1 MKYKNI
7 VKGKFLERPNR
18 FISYCEIDNNIEKV
32 HVKNTG
38 KCKELLIP
46 NCVVYLEESDNP
58 NRKTKYS
65 LISVQKNDRLINMDS
80 QVPNKVVYEG
90 LINNKIVLP
99 GLDEE
104 IIHIK
109 PEKTYEN
116 SRFDIYLETENK
128 KVFIEV
134 KGVTLEENDIVMFP
148 DAKTEIKV
156 ETEVEKVEEAPKKST
171 RGRKKKVNEVAFN
184 FTGKGLKITN
194 KNQKIEKLNKTFYLE
209 KRYID
214 ILEDLSSKTGVN
226 TSELVQAAIQLL
238 KNNTTLEGFD
248 D

>member
-1 MKYKNI
+1 MESKKKIKVIPLGGLGEIGKNI
-7 VKGKFLERPNR
+7 TVIEYGD
-18 FISYCEIDNNIEKV
+18 EIVVVDCGMTFPDSEMYGIDVVIPDLTYLDNNIEKV

-134 KGVTLEENDIVMFP
+134 
-148 DAKTEIKV
+148 
-156 ETEVEKVEEAPKKST
+156 
-171 RGRKKKVNEVAFN
+171 
-184 FTGKGLKITN
+184 
-194 KNQKIEKLNKTFYLE
+194 
-209 KRYID
+209 
-214 ILEDLSSKTGVN
+214 
-226 TSELVQAAIQLL
+226 
-238 KNNTTLEGFD
+238 
-248 D
+248 

>member
-90 LINNKIVLP
+90 LI
-99 GLDEE
+99 
-104 IIHIK
+104 K

-148 DAKTEIKV
+148 DAKTERGVKHINELIKASKDGYLSYIIFV
-156 ETEVEKVEEAPKKST
+156 VQMSDVKYFTPNDKMHKELGDALRNAKS
-171 RGRKKKVNEVAFN
+171 N
-184 FTGKGLKITN
+184 
-194 KNQKIEKLNKTFYLE
+194 
-209 KRYID
+209 
-214 ILEDLSSKTGVN
+214 GVN
-226 TSELVQAAIQLL
+226 ILAYDCNVTSDTIEIKDEVKVIL
-238 KNNTTLEGFD
+238 
-248 D
+248 